1 VDGNETLG
9 DNICDNAGLRH
20 SWLAYQAWV
29 KDHGQEHGLPGIPY
43 SVDEI
48 FFINYGQ
55 VNSLP
60 RFKKILW
67 LILCGFFFRF
77 GVKF

>member
-20 SWLAYQAWV
+20 SWLAYKAWV
-29 KDHGQEHGLPGIPY
+29 KDHGLESGLPGIPY
-43 SVDEI
+43 TVDEI

-55 VNSLP
+55 VMFLFPTLYVN
-60 RFKKILW
+60 FKT
-67 LILCGFFFRF
+67 
-77 GVKF
+77 VHYA